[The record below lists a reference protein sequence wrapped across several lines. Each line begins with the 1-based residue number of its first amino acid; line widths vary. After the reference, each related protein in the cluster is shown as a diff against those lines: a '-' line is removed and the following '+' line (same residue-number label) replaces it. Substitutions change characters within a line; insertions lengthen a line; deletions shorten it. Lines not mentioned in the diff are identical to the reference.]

1 MTSVN
6 NIELNESKKIIEE
19 TIESKFNQLLTTLP
33 NIIKENSNRPKDSN
47 DFFELSIIDIYK
59 NTLQTII
66 DIINDIIN
74 LYETSHNQ
82 FNFKRLLII
91 FFNENRMFYIGI
103 ILIILSF
110 IIYFIDGATI

>member
-1 MTSVN
+1 MK
-6 NIELNESKKIIEE
+6 IKKLLKKLLNPNLINSSNLYPLSSKKI
-19 TIESKFNQLLTTLP
+19 T
-33 NIIKENSNRPKDSN
+33 
-47 DFFELSIIDIYK
+47 IIDIYH

-74 LYETSHNQ
+74 LYETSYTQ
-82 FNFKRLLII
+82 FKFKRLLII